1 MMTAPLP
8 TRTKRD
14 APFYCLAV
22 LAGLGTGWV
31 DVKFDDL
38 LLTALLVL
46 CSTMLLGFLRPRHP
60 WRWILMVGVC
70 IPAVELAAYAV
81 MTVRPYRAQV
91 FGSFLAFLPGIAGSV
106 GGSLMR
112 GVWDNLAQG
121 K

>member
-1 MMTAPLP
+1 MTTVPAP
-8 TRTKRD
+8 TAAKSD
-14 APFYCLAV
+14 VPFYFLAV
-22 LAGLGTGWV
+22 LAGLGTGCV
-31 DVKFDDL
+31 DVAIDDL

-46 CSTMLLGFLRPRHP
+46 CSTMLLGFLRPHRP
-60 WRWILMVGVC
+60 WRWFLVVGVC
-70 IPAVELAAYAV
+70 IPAVELAAYEL
-81 MTVRPYRAQV
+81 MTVKPYRAQV